1 MKLKGVSFCLKSLH
15 PGRNFRLLILNNP
28 RDMEFM
34 NIFQISDIRER
45 RYETLGIGSSYLF
58 RIDDELVVRL
68 CLLLIST
75 QESKV

>member
-1 MKLKGVSFCLKSLH
+1 MKLKGVGSCLKSLH
-15 PGRNFRLLILNNP
+15 PGRKFRLLILNNP
-28 RDMEFM
+28 CDMEFM